1 MITKASY
8 HYTKTE
14 LKQLLDS
21 IVILADTREKENN
34 HILNYLDK
42 QGIKHKSKKLD
53 FGDYSFMLPANKEL
67 GISRDIYFS
76 NSISIERKAGLNE
89 LSNNFTHKRT
99 QFENELIRANGSK
112 FILLVEDQQGYQNI
126 LQHNYRTKYK
136 PKSFIASLATFQA
149 RYNLDI
155 RFMNKELSGN
165 FIYYSLRYWAR
176 EYLK

>member
-8 HYTKTE
+8 YYTKTE

-21 IVILADTREKENN
+21 IVILADTREKKNN

-42 QGIKHKSKKLD
+42 QGIDHKSKKLD

-67 GISRDIYFS
+67 GINRDIYFS
-76 NSISIERKAGLNE
+76 NSISVERKSNLE
-89 LSNNFTHKRT
+89 EVSNNFTHKRA
-99 QFENELIRANGSK
+99 QFENELIRSRGSK
-112 FILLVEDQQGYQNI
+112 LILLVEDQQGYQNI

-136 PKSFIASLATFQA
+136 PKSFVASLATFQA

-155 RFMNKELSGN
+155 RFLDSSLSGN
-165 FIYYSLRYWAR
+165 FIYYSCRYWLR